1 MSSGKPII
9 KASSNTQKYRKERER
24 LNISR
29 NNLVF
34 ELKKNYTTN
43 LKQLIFLI
51 DKLKKYSDNVTINGE
66 QFSLKLIF
74 QIIEVL
80 LERQNRLEY
89 IDTHNTEKIN
99 RLSSEDLQILNTP
112 IGFIMH
118 NNTIEGGFEILNA
131 MEDEMNTITN
141 TDGITF
147 TSTAKTN
154 DERKNILNSWL
165 DDLGRPNEKKKV
177 TIKNNYYG
185 GKKKKKRTKSLFK
198 KKRTKRRRIKS
209 LFKKKRTKRR
219 RTKSLFKKKRTKR
232 KSRRN

>member
-9 KASSNTQKYRKERER
+9 KASSNTQKYHKERER

-29 NNLVF
+29 NNLDF

-66 QFSLKLIF
+66 QFSSKLIF

-89 IDTHNTEKIN
+89 IDTHYKEKIN

-118 NNTIEGGFEILNA
+118 NTIEGGFEILNA

-177 TIKNNYYG
+177 TTKNNYYG
-185 GKKKKKRTKSLFK
+185 GKKKKKRT
-198 KKRTKRRRIKS
+198 KS

>member
-9 KASSNTQKYRKERER
+9 KASSNTQKYHEERER

-66 QFSLKLIF
+66 QFSSKLIF

-118 NNTIEGGFEILNA
+118 NNTIERGFEILNA

-185 GKKKKKRTKSLFK
+185 GKKKKKRTK
-198 KKRTKRRRIKS
+198 
-209 LFKKKRTKRR
+209 RR
-219 RTKSLFKKKRTKR
+219 RTKSLFKKKRTK
-232 KSRRN
+232 KSKKKRTKKSKKGGTRRRN

>member
-66 QFSLKLIF
+66 QFSSKLIF

-131 MEDEMNTITN
+131 MEDEMNIITN

-154 DERKNILNSWL
+154 DERKNFWIN
-165 DDLGRPNEKKKV
+165 K
-177 TIKNNYYG
+177 I
-185 GKKKKKRTKSLFK
+185 
-198 KKRTKRRRIKS
+198 
-209 LFKKKRTKRR
+209 
-219 RTKSLFKKKRTKR
+219 
-232 KSRRN
+232 